1 MRLFKLATL
10 LVVAAS
16 GVQALAVT
24 RDGIDNQAVQVNGRR
39 DANAKLVAR
48 ANEGQGANEVV
59 PPFHD
64 GATSPVQSVEGGDGN
79 APRAGRRQ
87 RLRQKMNAQWNNA
100 VTGWGPKAVDS
111 CKCAAKSAYSKCK
124 CAAEKFADSRRKKSS
139 AATAA
144 SSDQP
149 NLESQG
155 GKTAAAAPK
164 ASFLET
170 CKHGIKYA
178 GEKGQVLGCKLKD
191 MAQERFPKLR
201 KSTASNGIEIAG
213 SPIPRTRS
221 EGSQEHRVEK
231 RGRDEHEQEQE
242 IEKLWGNDDFGAP
255 RSRAYL
261 EKPKPRVSTSDG
273 EATGPVSD
281 KRKWQQSIGDKC
293 KCFGQKVG
301 EQMSKAGKACKCV
314 NKRAIPTMTDACKS
328 GKEACKSAYER
339 VAPAINNACEAGKA
353 ACRSAYDRIAP
364 AINNACESG
373 KAACKPVY
381 DRVAP
386 AISSA
391 CESGKAACKPVY
403 DRVAPAISNACESG
417 KAACKSAYDRIAPA
431 VSNACESGKAAC
443 KPAYDRVA
451 PAINN
456 ACEYAGKKM
465 TEGKEACKS
474 AYGKLAVPNFRK
486 QRVAGEAAAT
496 KPAETENDLE
506 SNSPGH
512 QNSRRSGSPTSA
524 DAVEG
529 VKPPRSGL
537 KRTGNSWDLAGYF
550 KQACSS
556 AEQKLEDG
564 RCASGGGVAKG
575 TPSSPNHQYQ
585 GLSQEDPDLPGH
597 SHPGSRSSPYQRL
610 PQEDPDSPKKHPKR
624 AESAD
629 RSGIPG
635 SPHYAAQPRPFPDPA
650 DRPGYQTAWAAHK
663 QMAQEMGAAVK
674 HLVKGQWRT
683 KHAQQGQPQQQASSF

>member
-16 GVQALAVT
+16 GVQALAVI

-339 VAPAINNACEAGKA
+339 VAPAINNACE
-353 ACRSAYDRIAP
+353 
-364 AINNACESG
+364 SG

-585 GLSQEDPDLPGH
+585 GLSQENPDLPGH